1 MTVLFNKPCII
12 FHYMTLSEDLS
23 VCAHVL
29 LVLYSSPSPR
39 MYVWVHAKPKRKA
52 KQEHTDMGFI
62 WSLVLRQM
70 KYLKYIPNTVKVDC
84 RFCVHVVP
92 KFIDEAKLQI
102 SFDTQISIK
111 ST

>member
-52 KQEHTDMGFI
+52 KQEHTDMG
-62 WSLVLRQM
+62 VLSPETDE
-70 KYLKYIPNTVKVDC
+70 IP
-84 RFCVHVVP
+84 
-92 KFIDEAKLQI
+92 QI
-102 SFDTQISIK
+102 HPQYSQSRL
-111 ST
+111 